1 MDMKTT
7 FDELAAFLKPRCI
20 PGRTFYLP
28 NPGNWGDGLIRHG
41 ALKFFRH
48 YGIEAVEFPMNKK
61 AWLGPLVRGGTVIYG
76 GGGAWCGMHTH
87 SERVVR
93 MLSRRFQVVVLPS
106 TYDREFSIPRTSFF
120 VRDQHESDGF
130 MASAKFCH
138 DMAFFI
144 GDDFKTG
151 ETGQG
156 EAYFFREDRESARRI
171 PIPAG
176 NVDLSQKGNHL
187 TAVDGFFEAI
197 NRYRVIHTDR
207 LHVCV
212 AASLL
217 GKEVHLHP
225 GAYFKNRAIYE
236 SSLKPFFK
244 NTQFHDF
251 E

>member
-1 MDMKTT
+1 MDFKTA
-7 FDELAAFLKPRCI
+7 FDQLAAFLKPRCI

-48 YGIEAVEFPMNKK
+48 YGIETAELPMQKK
-61 AWLGPLVRGGTVIYG
+61 AWFGPLLRGGTVIYG

-93 MLSRRFQVVVLPS
+93 MLSRRFNVVVLPS
-106 TYDREFSIPRTSFF
+106 TYDREFSIPRTAFF
-120 VRDQHESDGF
+120 VRDQRGSAES
-130 MASAKFCH
+130 MPAAEFCH

-151 ETGQG
+151 EAGRG
-156 EAYFFREDRESARRI
+156 EAHFFRDDRESAGRI
-171 PIPAG
+171 QIPED
-176 NVDLSQKGNHL
+176 NVDLSKQGNHL
-187 TAVDGFFEAI
+187 TPIDGFFKEI
-197 NRYRVIHTDR
+197 NRYRVVHTDR
-207 LHVCV
+207 LHVSV

-217 GKEVHLHP
+217 GKEVHLYP

-251 E
+251 G